1 MDLGTASAF
10 VHGASPLPGTEL
22 AQGTVLSMVASQRST
37 GLRSM
42 ASNCHSTSTLEEA
55 LAMSV
60 TPRDY
65 CETKV
70 GSGGAERLGPA
81 VDRSGRGRRLL
92 KSPASGTSAR
102 RYRAHDMFRIMT
114 FSIMIACMSRG
125 VVAAG
130 AF

>member
-1 MDLGTASAF
+1 MDLGAASTF
-10 VHGASPLPGTEL
+10 VHGPSPLPGTEP
-22 AQGTVLSMVASQRST
+22 AKGTVFSMVASQRST

-65 CETKV
+65 FETQV

-81 VDRSGRGRRLL
+81 VDTSGRGRELL
-92 KSPASGTSAR
+92 KSPASETSAR
-102 RYRAHDMFRIMT
+102 RDVAHDMFRIMT
-114 FSIMIACMSRG
+114 FGTMVVRMSRG
-125 VVAAG
+125 VGSVG
-130 AF
+130 AS